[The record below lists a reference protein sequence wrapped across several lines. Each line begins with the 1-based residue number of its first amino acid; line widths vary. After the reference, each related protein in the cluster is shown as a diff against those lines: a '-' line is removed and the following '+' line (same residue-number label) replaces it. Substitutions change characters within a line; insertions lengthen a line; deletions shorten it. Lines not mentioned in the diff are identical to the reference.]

1 MVRKP
6 PHCHCHV
13 SYHPQTKNKNTQQ
26 NCWVLRPWSNVLDLQ
41 RKMKPDSTELAK
53 ETPKMHIQ
61 KSISL
66 AIFHQKSN
74 GTDFSRTLFNK
85 MQSSYYIL
93 SFFRGLETVG
103 PVGDFLECKEGVV
116 VTTTR
121 SLGERSNQRSTEVH
135 RPHNQR
141 HSMHPHNRWC
151 CGGCAWPRKI
161 TRLGGMLKKRWGGW
175 GWIYWG
181 VWIFF
186 LVDFFV
192 LLWFGFVLF
201 GLVVCVLV
209 FFPSFRMGFIQ
220 DNSKQGLCNTK
231 KQTAS

>member
-74 GTDFSRTLFNK
+74 GIDFSRTLFNK

-93 SFFRGLETVG
+93 RFFSGSG
-103 PVGDFLECKEGVV
+103 
-116 VTTTR
+116 
-121 SLGERSNQRSTEVH
+121 N
-135 RPHNQR
+135 
-141 HSMHPHNRWC
+141 
-151 CGGCAWPRKI
+151 KI
-161 TRLGGMLKKRWGGW
+161 SW
-175 GWIYWG
+175 
-181 VWIFF
+181 
-186 LVDFFV
+186 
-192 LLWFGFVLF
+192 LF
-201 GLVVCVLV
+201 GEKTT
-209 FFPSFRMGFIQ
+209 S
-220 DNSKQGLCNTK
+220 SKVAKREGDIMQLLHLF
-231 KQTAS
+231 

>member
-103 PVGDFLECKEGVV
+103 PVGDFLAIWRKNNIFKSSQ
-116 VTTTR
+116 TR
-121 SLGERSNQRSTEVH
+121 
-135 RPHNQR
+135 
-141 HSMHPHNRWC
+141 
-151 CGGCAWPRKI
+151 GGYYAAFTSFLI
-161 TRLGGMLKKRWGGW
+161 MIQ
-175 GWIYWG
+175 IYA
-181 VWIFF
+181 
-186 LVDFFV
+186 LFFV
-192 LLWFGFVLF
+192 RG
-201 GLVVCVLV
+201 G
-209 FFPSFRMGFIQ
+209 
-220 DNSKQGLCNTK
+220 
-231 KQTAS
+231 